1 MKKSGINWN
10 LKKVTATILGVLG
23 IGMLTSCYGMPTN
36 PAAFDDDLWAKETSE
51 ANATSVNQKTTES
64 EINQ

>member
-1 MKKSGINWN
+1 
-10 LKKVTATILGVLG
+10 
-23 IGMLTSCYGMPTN
+23 MLTSCYGMPTN